1 MCFDTYFNLLNTDVH
16 LEHLCTIK
24 IKFLSYREQFVS
36 YISNDYLRLCVGI
49 IIENLVENTEIHC
62 VGGRQKFLMLQKM
75 VYKYNSDPEE

>member
-1 MCFDTYFNLLNTDVH
+1 
-16 LEHLCTIK
+16 
-24 IKFLSYREQFVS
+24 
-36 YISNDYLRLCVGI
+36 VGI